1 MSGIEWPWLRR
12 LQPLYQSEAA
22 ECGLACLAM
31 IANYHG
37 HRVNLSGLRQRYPTS
52 IKGATLGDLM
62 TIAAG
67 LDLSP
72 RAVRLDLD
80 EFDKLQT
87 PALLHWDL
95 NHFVV
100 LESAGRDHA
109 VILDPAAGRRR
120 VTLRELDRH
129 FTGVALELTPTS
141 DFKPVEARSKTRLRD
156 LWSRMTN
163 YRGALVQ
170 VLSLSLLL
178 QLTALVMP
186 FFLQLTV
193 DEAIGQG
200 DTNLLLILF
209 IGFGVV
215 YVLNGV
221 TRALRSWVV
230 LTLGESLTYQLAGNV
245 VRHLVRLPLGYFER
259 RHVGD
264 LLSRIGSIDPIQTL
278 LTQGVVNVL
287 IDSALALTTVIVM
300 AMISP
305 LLMLIVVGST
315 LFYLAYS
322 LLLYPGLRRRTEE
335 EIVARANEETYLMES
350 MRAIRAIKLH
360 SHEAMRENGWRNRY
374 AEVISATYRAE
385 IYNIRLNL
393 AENILFGFQFLLV
406 VYLGAHAVLGQTM
419 TIGLLLAFIAY
430 RTSFMGSAVALV
442 GQLQRWRLVG
452 VHLERLSDI
461 VGEPREDLHIVPRG
475 GLLPAPSIRTDG
487 LTFAYGPTEAPVFDG
502 IDLEVPAGSFVA
514 IVGPSGSGKTTLVR
528 ILLGLLPAT
537 SGRVLID
544 GVPLGPA
551 TISGWRSRIG
561 AVMQDDHLLTGTLA
575 DNISFFDP
583 RIDQA
588 CVEEAAKLARIH
600 DDIMKMPMGYQSLIG
615 DMGAALS
622 SGQRQRIMLA
632 RALYRDPDILF
643 LDEGTANLDEE
654 NERAIADMIAALP
667 VTRIVVA
674 HRPALVERADI
685 VFTLDG
691 GRLVRSER
699 RQRALPERE
708 FAE

>member
-1 MSGIEWPWLRR
+1 VSGIEWPWLRR
-12 LQPLYQSEAA
+12 MQPLLQSEAA
-22 ECGLACLAM
+22 ECGHACLAM
-31 IANYHG
+31 VANYHG
-37 HRVNLSGLRQRYPTS
+37 HRINLPGLRQRYPTS
-52 IKGATLGDLM
+52 IKGATLADLM
-62 TIAAG
+62 TIAAD
-67 LDLSP
+67 LQLSP

-80 EFDKLQT
+80 ELDQLQK

-100 LESAGRDHA
+100 LESAGRNHA
-109 VILDPAAGRRR
+109 DILDPASGRRR
-120 VTLRELDRH
+120 LSLRELDRH
-129 FTGVALELTPTS
+129 FTGVAMELTPTS
-141 DFKPVEARSKTRLRD
+141 DFKPIEARTKTRLRD
-156 LWSRMTN
+156 LWSKMSN
-163 YRGALVQ
+163 YRGAFVQ
-170 VLSLSLLL
+170 VLALSLLL

-186 FFLQLTV
+186 FFLQLTI

-209 IGFGVV
+209 VGFGVV
-215 YVLNGV
+215 YALNGI

-245 VRHLVRLPLGYFER
+245 VRHLLRLPLGYFER

-264 LLSRIGSIDPIQTL
+264 LLSRIGSITPIQSL
-278 LTQGVVNVL
+278 LTQGLVDVV
-287 IDSALALTTVIVM
+287 IDSALALTTVVVM
-300 AMISP
+300 AMIAP
-305 LLMLIVVGST
+305 QLTLIVVAST

-322 LLLYPGLRRRTEE
+322 LLLYPGLKRRTEE

-360 SHEAMRENGWRNRY
+360 THEAMRENGWRNRY
-374 AEVISATYRAE
+374 AEVISATYRAD

-393 AENILFGFQFLLV
+393 AESLLFGFQFLLI
-406 VYLGAHAVLGQTM
+406 VYMGALAVLEQAM

-442 GQLQRWRLVG
+442 GQLQRWRLIG

-461 VGEPREDLHIVPRG
+461 VGEEREDLRIVPRG
-475 GLLPAPSIRTDG
+475 GLLPAPAIRADQ

-502 IDLEVPAGSFVA
+502 LDFEIPAGGFVA

-528 ILLGLLPAT
+528 ILLGLLAPS
-537 SGRVLID
+537 SGRILVD
-544 GVPLGPA
+544 NVPLGPA
-551 TISGWRSRIG
+551 TLSGWRSRIG
-561 AVMQDDHLLTGTLA
+561 AVMQDDSLLTGTLA

-583 RIDQA
+583 RIDQK
-588 CVEEAAKLARIH
+588 CVEEAARMARIH
-600 DDIMKMPMGYQSLIG
+600 DDIMKMPMAYQSLIG

-691 GRLVRSER
+691 GRLVRSDR
-699 RQRALPERE
+699 RKALPRE
-708 FAE
+708 PTYA